1 MLSYFKQINIK
12 LFTVKELNT
21 LIMELIQFID
31 LPVIG
36 QVLLEEVMI
45 YMLTIIILWVQM
57 VIVILDIPTIAQL
70 VDMEMLNVKSI

>member
-1 MLSYFKQINIK
+1 MVSYFKQINIK

-21 LIMELIQFID
+21 MVVEDILHID
-31 LPVIG
+31 LLVIG
-36 QVLLEEVMI
+36 LLLEEVMI
-45 YMLTIIILWVQM
+45 YMLTLLILWVQM

>member
-21 LIMELIQFID
+21 IIMEVIQFID

-45 YMLTIIILWVQM
+45 YMLIILILWVQI

>member
-21 LIMELIQFID
+21 IIMELIQFID

-45 YMLTIIILWVQM
+45 YMLIIIILWVQM